1 MTEQPNLTGLVMED
15 GTAVPPS
22 SDSYQKSFLK
32 WAGGKFKVLPRI
44 FRALPSGQRLIE
56 PFAGSAVV
64 SLNAPFAA
72 AVASDSNTDLINL
85 YRSIIADPQHFI
97 EKASILF
104 APEYN
109 VREQYDALRA
119 EFNDSDDPFRRSAIF
134 VYLNRH
140 CFNGLCRY
148 NSKGR
153 FNVPF
158 GRYKNPIF
166 PRKQVEQFAQAG
178 QAIEFHNIQFEEAM
192 SAAKSGDVVYC
203 DPPYAPLSL
212 TANFTG
218 YTEGTFGAKE
228 QIRLAELARELQ
240 ARGIPVVISNHDT
253 EFTRSIYEGATIES
267 FGVQR
272 NISRDGKNRVQAPEL
287 LATFK

>member
-15 GTAVPPS
+15 GSAVPPS
-22 SDSYQKSFLK
+22 SNSYQKSFLK

-44 FRALPSGQRLIE
+44 FSALPAGQRLIE

-64 SLNAPFAA
+64 SLNAPFALA
-72 AVASDSNTDLINL
+72 IASDSNRDLVNL
-85 YRSIIADPQHFI
+85 YQSVAADPRKFI
-97 EKASILF
+97 EEASILF
-104 APEYN
+104 APKYN
-109 VREQYDALRA
+109 AREQYDALRA
-119 EFNDSDDPFRRSAIF
+119 EFNESDDPFRRSVIF

-148 NSKGR
+148 NSKGH

-166 PRKQVEQFAQAG
+166 PRKQVEQFAHAAQR
-178 QAIEFHNIQFEEAM
+178 IEFQNIDFEEAM
-192 SAAKSGDVVYC
+192 SATKSGDVVYC
-203 DPPYAPLSL
+203 DPPYVPLSL

-228 QIRLAELARELQ
+228 QIRLAEIARELQ

-272 NISRDGKNRVQAPEL
+272 NISRDGKNRGKAPEL
-287 LATFK
+287 LAIFK

>member
-1 MTEQPNLTGLVMED
+1 MKEQPNFTGLVMED
-15 GTAVPPS
+15 GPAVPPS
-22 SDSYQKSFLK
+22 SGTYQKSFLK

-44 FRALPSGQRLIE
+44 FGSLPSGQRLIE

-72 AVASDSNTDLINL
+72 AIASDSNSDLINL
-85 YRSIIADPQHFI
+85 YQSVAADPDKFI
-97 EKASILF
+97 KEASTLF
-104 APEYN
+104 SPDYN

-119 EFNDSDDPFRRSAIF
+119 KFNESDDPFRRSVIF

-158 GRYKNPIF
+158 GRYKNPAF
-166 PRKQVEQFAQAG
+166 PLKQVEQFAQA
-178 QAIEFHNIQFEEAM
+178 ARTIEFRNIQFEEAM
-192 SAAKSGDVVYC
+192 SEARSGDVIYC
-203 DPPYAPLSL
+203 DPPYVPLSL

-228 QIRLAELARELQ
+228 QTRLAQMARKLQ

-253 EFTRSIYEGATIES
+253 EFTRSIYEGAAIES

-272 NISRDGKNRVQAPEL
+272 NISRDGKNRGKAPEL
-287 LATFK
+287 LAVFK